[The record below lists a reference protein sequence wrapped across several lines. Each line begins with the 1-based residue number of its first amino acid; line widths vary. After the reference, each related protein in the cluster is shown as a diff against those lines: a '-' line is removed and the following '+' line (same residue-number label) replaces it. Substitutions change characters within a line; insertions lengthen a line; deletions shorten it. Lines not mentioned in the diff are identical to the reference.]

1 MIDVVGSDT
10 QQSPEQAYLA
20 VRTLCGLLRLR
31 GFLWLALKLLPV
43 QPVISVSVSG
53 GPGDTW
59 AEGVSVV
66 PHLEVP
72 HSLES
77 GLTALT
83 TYKGPHSVWIED
95 WEIRALARPELEL
108 RDSTQILLAA
118 DHCQSVPANEACSVI
133 PLLLLQASFIPDV
146 IAAAA
151 EDLLKTKGLLEV
163 TEHMTIAFKLSLRNY
178 QAVSSLCLLAM
189 WIEEAK
195 KKQWLHKAGKSP
207 QTSPRL
213 PQTEADLH
221 MFCTNNFAMA
231 SSPMKELH
239 VLAYHD
245 IIRTLLQVESLGED
259 NKRSNQSLCRNLS
272 SFMWH
277 IGLLQVQYNWEL
289 LFHTKS
295 MGTVQHLLVTSSYS
309 RKKPLCYVL
318 WFVIMDELYHTYL
331 PIQTLFGRKWTL
343 LKTRKK
349 LWYSCS

>member
-43 QPVISVSVSG
+43 QPVIPVSISG
-53 GPGDTW
+53 GPADTW

-95 WEIRALARPELEL
+95 WEIRALARPESEL
-108 RDSTQILLAA
+108 GDSTQILLAA

-259 NKRSNQSLCRNLS
+259 NKRSNQSLKSKQFYVAHRPASGAIQLGIAIPHKINWNS
-272 SFMWH
+272 SAPVSNQQLFQEKTPVLCFMICDYGW
-277 IGLLQVQYNWEL
+277 V
-289 LFHTKS
+289 
-295 MGTVQHLLVTSSYS
+295 VSYIPS
-309 RKKPLCYVL
+309 YTNPV
-318 WFVIMDELYHTYL
+318 W
-331 PIQTLFGRKWTL
+331 
-343 LKTRKK
+343 
-349 LWYSCS
+349 